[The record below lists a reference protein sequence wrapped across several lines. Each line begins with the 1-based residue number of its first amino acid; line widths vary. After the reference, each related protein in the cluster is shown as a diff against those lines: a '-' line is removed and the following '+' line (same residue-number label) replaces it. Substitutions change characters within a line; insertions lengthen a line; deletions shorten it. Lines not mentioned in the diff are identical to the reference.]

1 MGLDKKARA
10 EKRALK
16 MSKKREDRRTNK
28 FVFNRMLDAEMFD
41 EIPTKQKIRHSSS
54 G

>member
-16 MSKKREDRRTNK
+16 MSKKREDRRINK
-28 FVFNRMLDAEMFD
+28 FVFNRMLDAERYE
-41 EIPTKQKIRHSSS
+41 EIDTKVNNRKVH
-54 G
+54 